1 MTKYYPEGA
10 LLLLFLVS
18 FLVVSCRQEGAT
30 DVTEPGTFTS
40 GVEGPAVDHE
50 GNLYAVNYE
59 KQGTIGK
66 IFIDGH
72 SELFVELPERSI
84 GNGIRFDNRGNMYV
98 ADYTGHNILKV
109 DMDTREVSVFAHQP
123 VMNQPNDLAI
133 DGKGRLYA
141 SDPNW
146 SDSTGM
152 LWRIDPD
159 GSVHLLEKN
168 MGTTNG
174 VEVSAD
180 EKHLYVNESIQR
192 KIWVY
197 NLDTSGN
204 ISNKRLFFQFENHG
218 LDGMRCDI
226 NGNLYVTRFGKG
238 TIVILSPEGVVLK
251 EIILQG
257 KNVTNIAFGG
267 PDGKSCF
274 VTVADRGCIETFRVK
289 VPGRAYDL
297 ILGSNDPE
305 STEHPN
311 IILFLVDDM
320 GWTDTSVPFWT
331 DSTQNNKYQKTPQME
346 RLAAAGMKFTNAY
359 AASPVCSPTRTSLLT
374 GKNPARSRITNW
386 IPGGGNHPAENQKY
400 LIPEWNVRGLHRTDI
415 LLPKIL
421 KENGYNTAFI
431 GKAHFGKE
439 GTEGADPHNL
449 GFDISI
455 AGNHRGSPGSYYVP
469 YGDAKRD
476 SQMIDLHEYFSD
488 SLYLNEAL
496 TYKALRLIEK
506 LNMDPTRPFFLD
518 ISHYAVHTPIQ
529 GHPGLVEKFREEGK
543 QETQAQY
550 ASMIESVDWSLG
562 KIMKKLEE
570 ENIAGKTVILFMS
583 DNGGLVSH
591 QGPPTTN
598 YPLSSGKGSS
608 REGGYRVPMIVY
620 WPGVVEPGTVCH
632 EPVISDDFFPTIL
645 HIAGIINADKYNE
658 NIDGKDLTPLLKQT
672 DDFIRN
678 NPLVWHYPHY
688 WGWKGLRE
696 TDPTIKPFSAIR
708 NGDWKLIYGYE
719 KGRVE
724 LYNLKNDIGEKKN
737 LLEQNREKADELC
750 RELREYLISVK
761 AQTPVD
767 RETLKPVPYPSV
779 LENGKKNE

>member
-1 MTKYYPEGA
+1 M
-10 LLLLFLVS
+10 LFLVS
-18 FLVVSCRQEGAT
+18 FLVISCRQEGVT
-30 DVTEPGTFTS
+30 DVTEPDTFTS
-40 GVEGPAVDHE
+40 GVEGPAVDKN

-66 IFIDGH
+66 IFPDGF
-72 SELFVELPERSI
+72 SELFVELPEGSI
-84 GNGIRFDNRGNMYV
+84 GNGIRFDRRGNMYV
-98 ADYTGHNILKV
+98 ADYTRHNVLKV
-109 DMDTREVSVFAHQP
+109 DMDTREVSVFANQP
-123 VMNQPNDLAI
+123 AMNQPNDLAI
-133 DGKGRLYA
+133 DREGRLYA

-146 SDSTGM
+146 NDSTGM

-180 EKHLYVNESIQR
+180 EEHLYVNESIQR

-197 NLDTSGN
+197 DLDDSGN
-204 ISNKRLFFQFENHG
+204 ISNKKLFFQFEDFG
-218 LDGMRCDI
+218 LDGMRCDM

-238 TIVILSPEGVVLK
+238 TVVILSPEGGVLE
-251 EIILQG
+251 EIELKG

-267 PDGKSCF
+267 PDGKTCF
-274 VTVADRGCIETFRVK
+274 VTVADRGCIETFRVN

-297 ILGSNDPE
+297 MME
-305 STEHPN
+305 CEKQERTEHPN

-331 DSTQNNKYQKTPQME
+331 DSTQNNKYQKTPGME

-386 IPGGGNHPAENQKY
+386 IPGRGNHPAEDQKY
-400 LIPEWNVRGLHRTDI
+400 LIPEWNVRGLNGTDI

-421 KENGYNTAFI
+421 QENGYNTAFI

-449 GFDISI
+449 GFDICI

-469 YGDAKRD
+469 YGDVKRD
-476 SQMIDLHEYFSD
+476 SQMIDLQEYFSD

-496 TYKALRLIEK
+496 TYEALRLIEK
-506 LNMDPTRPFFLD
+506 FTIDPTEPFFLD
-518 ISHYAVHTPIQ
+518 MSHYAVHTPIQ

-543 QETQAQY
+543 QEAQAQY
-550 ASMIESVDWSLG
+550 ASMIESMDWSLG
-562 KIMKKLEE
+562 KIMEKLDEKK
-570 ENIAGKTVILFMS
+570 IAGKTVILFMS

-591 QGPPTTN
+591 SGPPTTN
-598 YPLSSGKGSS
+598 YPLSRGKGSS
-608 REGGYRVPMIVY
+608 REGGYRVPMIIC

-645 HIAGIINADKYNE
+645 HIAGIKNADKYNKD
-658 NIDGKDLTPLLKQT
+658 IDGKNLTPLLKQT
-672 DDFIRN
+672 NDFIRD

-688 WGWKGLRE
+688 WGWKELRE
-696 TDPTIKPFSAIR
+696 ADTTIKPFSAIR
-708 NGDWKLIYGYE
+708 HGDWKLIYGYE
-719 KGRVE
+719 NGQVE

-737 LLEQNREKADELC
+737 LLEQNPEKADELC

-779 LENGKKNE
+779 SEIDNKKE